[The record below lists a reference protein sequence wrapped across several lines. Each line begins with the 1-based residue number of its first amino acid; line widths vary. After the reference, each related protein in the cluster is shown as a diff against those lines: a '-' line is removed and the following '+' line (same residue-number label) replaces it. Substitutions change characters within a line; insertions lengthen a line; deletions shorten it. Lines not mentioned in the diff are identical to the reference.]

1 MLPDMKI
8 ALKERASILY
18 VEYGQIDVLDGAFV
32 LVDKTGIRT
41 HIPVGGLACL
51 MLEPGTRITHAACT
65 LAARVGTLLIWVGEA
80 GVRLYSAGLPGG
92 ARSDRLLHQARLA
105 LDEGL
110 RLHVVRKM
118 YEMRF
123 GDSSP
128 SRRSIEQLRGIEGAR
143 VKEMYKILASRFGVK
158 WNGRNYDPDQ
168 WQTADVPNR
177 CISAANACLYGL
189 SEAAIIT
196 AGYSPAIGFVHAGKP
211 QSFVYDIADLYK
223 FETVVP
229 AAFWVASQNPA
240 DPERAVRAHC
250 RDAFRKS
257 KILDRIIPDIEKLL
271 AVDSAENDCAK

>member
-1 MLPDMKI
+1 MLPDMKL

-18 VEYGQIDVLDGAFV
+18 VEYGQIDVLDGSFV

-80 GVRLYSAGLPGG
+80 GVRLYSAGQPGG
-92 ARSDRLLHQARLA
+92 SRSEKLLHQARLA
-105 LDEGL
+105 LDERL

-143 VKEMYKILASRFGVK
+143 VKEMYKILASKFGVK
-158 WNGRNYDPDQ
+158 WHGRSYDPEQ
-168 WQTADVPNR
+168 WQKADLPNR

-196 AGYSPAIGFVHAGKP
+196 AGYSPAIGFVHVGRP

-240 DPERAVRAHC
+240 EPERAVRAHC

-257 KILDRIIPDIEKLL
+257 RILDRIIPDIERLL
-271 AVDSAENDCAK
+271 DIGSADDVAT